1 MFSGINQKQLKMAM
15 KKMGV
20 SQQEINATEVIIK
33 TANKEIIVR
42 NPQVMKVKMGGEESL
57 QITGQ
62 LEERTLEKFTEE
74 DVKTVMEQTNKSED
88 EAREALENH
97 DGNLAEAILSLQ

>member
-74 DVKTVMEQTNKSED
+74 DVKTVMEQTNKGED
-88 EAREALENH
+88 EAKEALENH